1 MKQVLS
7 ATVRLAP
14 DGSVTKGTPMRLLYL
29 LAGARRDARYL
40 MLGVETVLALSA
52 CLLLLRTLRR
62 L

>member
-1 MKQVLS
+1 
-7 ATVRLAP
+7 
-14 DGSVTKGTPMRLLYL
+14 MRLLYL